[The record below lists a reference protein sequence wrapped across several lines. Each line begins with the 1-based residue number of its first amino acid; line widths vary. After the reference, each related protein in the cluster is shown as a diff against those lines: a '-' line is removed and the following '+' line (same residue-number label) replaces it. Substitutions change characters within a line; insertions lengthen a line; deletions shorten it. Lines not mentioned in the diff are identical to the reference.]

1 MHSDPD
7 YSLNHI
13 AKFYKKE
20 YRKSFERVDSIVC
33 LSQDTKEKLSLY
45 NNHIKVIYNPL
56 TLSGSSLKKCHR

>member
-20 YRKSFERVDSIVC
+20 YRKSFERVDSINVYGPNQNPN
-33 LSQDTKEKLSLY
+33 SPYSG
-45 NNHIKVIYNPL
+45 VISIL
-56 TLSGSSLKKCHR
+56 VDR